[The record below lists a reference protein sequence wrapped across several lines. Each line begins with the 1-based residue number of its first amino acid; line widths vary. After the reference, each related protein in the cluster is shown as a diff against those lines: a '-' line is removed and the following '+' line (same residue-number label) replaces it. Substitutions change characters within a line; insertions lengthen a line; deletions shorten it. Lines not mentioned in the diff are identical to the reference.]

1 MRALLKAQA
10 WGKMKWKKSQQ
21 KKKLTKK
28 PGREK
33 RKKEKDKNKNQCAT
47 VKQDGIDVCDFIVM
61 GSKLTVGLLTNRHP
75 S

>member
-21 KKKLTKK
+21 KKTNKK
-28 PGREK
+28 TWKGEE
-33 RKKEKDKNKNQCAT
+33 KKEKDKNKNQCTT

>member
-1 MRALLKAQA
+1 M
-10 WGKMKWKKSQQ
+10 GKDEVEKSQQ
-21 KKKLTKK
+21 KKKTNKK
-28 PGREK
+28 TWKEEE
-33 RKKEKDKNKNQCAT
+33 KKEKDKNKNQCTT

>member
-1 MRALLKAQA
+1 M
-10 WGKMKWKKSQQ
+10 GKDEVEKKPT
-21 KKKLTKK
+21 KKNLTKK